1 MNKFGIITRRAW
13 LAVFLVLA
21 LSYALHYSIGQAGRL
36 DKALHFSPFYVI
48 AIIAAQLVFWLIY
61 SVLWRRLIICVALKD
76 ITLWESFRQLNLLN
90 IGKYLP
96 GKIWGVIARGAS
108 LSDRGVTA
116 TSALVA
122 TCIEQTLVLHSAV
135 VVSAILFASLHPSW
149 ATTTPALLSMMTLGL
164 GSLLL
169 KFAFRLYLYLI
180 KPNANVIDAQEIRLV
195 STFTYLKFALGHC
208 LGWIVN
214 GVLFASIYHAF
225 FDVSPTLQLLY
236 NLILANT
243 IGVTLGFLAIFAP
256 GGIGVREAATSG
268 ILTLVMPFEDAVMLA
283 VLFRLWLLLTDILVG
298 VLVLLGAR
306 HSAT

>member
-180 KPNANVIDAQEIRLV
+180 KPNANVIDAQEIRLI

-306 HSAT
+306 HRAT

>member
-180 KPNANVIDAQEIRLV
+180 KPNASVIDAQEIRLI

-306 HSAT
+306 HRAT

>member
-306 HSAT
+306 HRAT

>member
-1 MNKFGIITRRAW
+1 MNRFGFINRRTGVY
-13 LAVFLVLA
+13 VFLVLA
-21 LSYALHYSIGQAGRL
+21 LSYAVYYLIGQAGRV
-36 DKALHFSPFYVI
+36 DRALHFSPFYAVSI
-48 AIIAAQLVFWLIY
+48 VVAQLMFWLTY
-61 SVLWRRLIICVALKD
+61 SLLWRRLIIRVALID

-108 LSDRGVTA
+108 LSDKGVTA
-116 TSALVA
+116 TSAIVA

-180 KPNANVIDAQEIRLV
+180 KPNANVIDTQGIGLI

-214 GVLFASIYHAF
+214 GVLFAGIYHAF
-225 FDVSPTLQLLY
+225 FDVSPTLQLLD

-268 ILTLVMPFEDAVMLA
+268 ILTLVMPLEDAVMLA
-283 VLFRLWLLLTDILVG
+283 VLFRLWLLMTDILVG
-298 VLVLLGAR
+298 ALVLLGAR
-306 HSAT
+306 HRPT

>member
-61 SVLWRRLIICVALKD
+61 SVLWRRLIICVAFKD

-108 LSDRGVTA
+108 LSDKGVTA
-116 TSALVA
+116 TSAIVA

-169 KFAFRLYLYLI
+169 KFAFQLYLYLI

-306 HSAT
+306 HRAT

>member
-36 DKALHFSPFYVI
+36 DKALHFSPLYVI

-108 LSDRGVTA
+108 LSDKGVTA
-116 TSALVA
+116 TSAIVA

-180 KPNANVIDAQEIRLV
+180 KPNANVIDAQEIRLI

-306 HSAT
+306 HRAT